1 MADEHTD
8 TWRGRLGQNA
18 GRRGVPLATIVVATV
33 VAIGLLDLNVALI
46 IGIWVLR
53 KIALYVV
60 IAFFLS
66 LLLTPP
72 MRFLKKHGLSHG
84 VAATVVFIGGLLV
97 IGGLVYLFASPLV
110 TSAVHFG
117 HEIPNLIKNARKGR
131 GPLGRLV
138 FRLHLQKYL
147 SEGSAQV
154 TKQLTKVLKPATAF
168 SVGAAAVSSLITIG
182 SIAVLTFFTM
192 LESPKL
198 WHGFLNLFSPA
209 ASVRFSRV
217 INESIR
223 SVTGYMLG
231 NFLTSVIAGVIV
243 GVTLAI
249 LGVPFAL
256 LLGAFVALVDLL
268 PLVGGLLAGVPVVII
283 AVIHSVPAGI
293 VMLIVF
299 LAYQQVENHV
309 LNPVIMS
316 RTVRLNPFWVLLAV
330 LIGATLGGRIG
341 SDLGTFVGALIGIP
355 LGGALQVVVREIRRG
370 PDALSSVAP
379 PVRPLVPPEEPCTV
393 E

>member
-1 MADEHTD
+1 
-8 TWRGRLGQNA
+8 LN
-18 GRRGVPLATIVVATV
+18 TILVAV
-33 VAIGLLDLNVALI
+33 AIAIGLIDLNVALI
-46 IGIWVLR
+46 VGLWVLR
-53 KIALYVV
+53 KIVLYVV
-60 IAFFLS
+60 VAFFIC

-72 MRFLKKHGLSHG
+72 MRWLQRRGLSHG
-84 VAATVVFIGGLLV
+84 GAATVVFLGGLLA
-97 IGGLVYLFASPLV
+97 IGGLVYIFASPLV
-110 TSAVHFG
+110 HSAVHFG
-117 HEIPNLIKNARKGR
+117 QEIPSLIRNARKGR
-131 GPLGRLV
+131 GPIGRLV

-147 SEGSAQV
+147 SEGSAQL
-154 TKQLTKVLKPATAF
+154 TKQLAKVLKPATAI
-168 SVGAAAVSSLITIG
+168 SVGAAAVSSLVTVG

-192 LESPKL
+192 LESPRL
-198 WHGFLNLFSPA
+198 WHGFLNAFRPET
-209 ASVRFSRV
+209 SVRMDRV

-223 SVTGYMLG
+223 AVTGYMLG
-231 NFLTSVIAGVIV
+231 NVLTSLIAGVIV

-283 AVIHSVPAGI
+283 AAIHSVPAGI
-293 VMLIVF
+293 VMLVVF
-299 LAYQQVENHV
+299 LAYQQVENHA

-330 LIGATLGGRIG
+330 LVGATLGGRFG

-370 PDALSSVAP
+370 PDA
-379 PVRPLVPPEEPCTV
+379 VPDAAARAAGTLQ
-393 E
+393 